1 MFFCYTKMDLES
13 LALLVST
20 PKILDPFLGN
30 PLGLPIFLRHFSS
43 YTESVNR
50 KVVHLMKKKTLLLG
64 LVAGVLA
71 GATVYTL
78 KKLDWFHD
86 DAKDYA
92 IFESQRS

>member
-1 MFFCYTKMDLES
+1 
-13 LALLVST
+13 
-20 PKILDPFLGN
+20 
-30 PLGLPIFLRHFSS
+30 
-43 YTESVNR
+43 
-50 KVVHLMKKKTLLLG
+50 MKKKTLLLG
-64 LVAGVLA
+64 LVAGFIA